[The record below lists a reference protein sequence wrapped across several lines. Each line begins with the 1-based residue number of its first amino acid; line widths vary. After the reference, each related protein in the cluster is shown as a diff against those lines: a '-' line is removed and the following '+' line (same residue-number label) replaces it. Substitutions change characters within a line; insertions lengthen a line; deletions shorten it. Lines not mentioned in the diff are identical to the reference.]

1 MEETLDKEAYLEMK
15 WNEWNEISFF
25 SKIKTDL
32 QQFQATPENK
42 NTMKLINYQI
52 FMIKKKKQTKLGRKV
67 FDG

>member
-1 MEETLDKEAYLEMK
+1 MNEMK
-15 WNEWNEISFF
+15 YLFF